1 MFFTKNAFHK
11 VAISMKQTVFF
22 CTNDLLRDSTVVMI
36 SDFISDPKIFNIG
49 SYSEKYTIGY
59 LYADV
64 STDKCI
70 CINMM

>member
-1 MFFTKNAFHK
+1 M
-11 VAISMKQTVFF
+11 V
-22 CTNDLLRDSTVVMI
+22 

-70 CINMM
+70 CMTGNAEELGEPASNQVP